1 MIRIRIK
8 LSRLL
13 GDRRMKQ
20 KQLEELTGI
29 RAATINNYYQ
39 ENTDRVSLVFLAMMM
54 EALNCDLTDLLEVE
68 VTNDGTSAI
77 EDYRVEREVRQKDK
91 KNRSD
96 KNDTIKD

>member
-39 ENTDRVSLVFLAMMM
+39 ENTDRVSLVFLATLIADVQTRKWTHFH
-54 EALNCDLTDLLEVE
+54 EKT
-68 VTNDGTSAI
+68 I
-77 EDYRVEREVRQKDK
+77 YRGGMAGR
-91 KNRSD
+91 
-96 KNDTIKD
+96 